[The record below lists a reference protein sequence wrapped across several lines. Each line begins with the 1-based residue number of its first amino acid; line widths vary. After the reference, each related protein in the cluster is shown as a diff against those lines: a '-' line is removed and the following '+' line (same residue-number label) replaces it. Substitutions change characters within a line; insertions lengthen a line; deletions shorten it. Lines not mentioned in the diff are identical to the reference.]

1 MNLTLLRDS
10 IEFWDRFAPWYEKW
24 LSRGTYHRAIIRAV
38 SEMVEPG
45 WRVLVIGAGTGVLSI
60 PMASLG
66 CTVTAIEPSEG
77 MDELFSAKLSSLHV
91 DTVSIVGMR
100 WEDFQMEE
108 EGRYDLILA
117 CNSLHLTQ
125 RGIAGGMKKAF
136 SLGGAYVSLITEINQ
151 DIFIDFKTVDS
162 LQDTYN
168 FLSIRKYRA
177 DSSFF
182 FESMHE
188 VERLQEFLNRE
199 IQVSMED
206 GRPVQRDSTDIAVVW
221 WERKSGL

>member
-1 MNLTLLRDS
+1 MNLTLLRGS
-10 IEFWDRFAPWYEKW
+10 IEFWDRFAHWYEKW
-24 LSRGTYHRAIIRAV
+24 LNRGTYHRAIIKAV

-45 WRVLVIGAGTGVLSI
+45 WRVLDIGAGTGVLSI

-77 MDELFSAKLSSLHV
+77 MGELFSAKLSSLHV
-91 DTVSIVGMR
+91 DTVSIAGIR

-125 RGIAGGMKKAF
+125 GGIAVGIKKAF

-168 FLSIRKYRA
+168 FLSIRKYRV

-199 IQVSMED
+199 IQVTMED
-206 GRPVQRDSTDIAVVW
+206 GRPVQRDSTDIAAVW
-221 WERKSGL
+221 WEKKSGL

>member
-1 MNLTLLRDS
+1 MNLTTLRGS

-24 LSRGTYHRAIIRAV
+24 LSRGTYHKAIIRAV
-38 SEMVEPG
+38 SEMIEPG
-45 WRVLVIGAGTGVLSI
+45 WRVLDIGAGTGVLSI

-77 MDELFSAKLSSLHV
+77 MGELFSAKLSSLHV

-108 EGRYDLILA
+108 EGSYDLILA

-125 RGIAGGMKKAF
+125 GGIAGGMKKAF